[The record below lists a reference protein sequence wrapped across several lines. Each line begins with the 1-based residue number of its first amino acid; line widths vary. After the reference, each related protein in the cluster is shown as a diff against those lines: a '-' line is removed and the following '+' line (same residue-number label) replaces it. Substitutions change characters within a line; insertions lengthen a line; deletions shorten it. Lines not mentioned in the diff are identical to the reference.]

1 MSAAVAWILALLVYA
16 APPERLAAEPGWE
29 ETAEQRSARYA
40 EIAADIAAVTYAPTA
55 PVLYGGPRARAHT
68 AALLV
73 AVAVL
78 ESGLAADVDRGPC
91 YRGRD
96 GRGPRCDRGRSASCW
111 QIRLEPGERTRE
123 GWTQADLFADRR
135 KAIRVAL
142 RLMRGSFG
150 LARARGR
157 LDNMSPAEI
166 ETRLLDSYAGPG
178 GHKLGAARL
187 KLADKLFA
195 KFPPPLDPVNQAGQ
209 SAFLLAPP
217 SASPTAAQGAP

>member
-1 MSAAVAWILALLVYA
+1 MTAAVAWILSLLTLAL
-16 APPERLAAEPGWE
+16 PPDRIAAEPGWH
-29 ETAEQRSARYA
+29 ETPAAREARYQA
-40 EIAADIAAVTYAPTA
+40 IAADVAAVVYEPGA
-55 PVLYGGPRARAHT
+55 PVLYAGPRARAHT

-78 ESGLAADVDRGPC
+78 ESGLAADVDLGPC

-166 ETRLLDSYAGPG
+166 ETRLLDSYAGPA

-195 KFPPPLDPVNQAGQ
+195 KFTPPLDPVNQAAQ
-209 SAFLLAPP
+209 K
-217 SASPTAAQGAP
+217 ASNE